1 MAKLN
6 SIEEDWLNCKSL
18 LAEYE
23 QNISDSETAVE
34 NKITDFETKSDELSG
49 KINENKCT
57 C

>member
-1 MAKLN
+1 MVKLN

-34 NKITDFETKSDELSG
+34 NKNYRFWNKVRWTK
-49 KINENKCT
+49 
-57 C
+57 